1 MYYNL
6 VVFSINKTLMSKIN
20 EILKNIL
27 AGKSYSKIA
36 FQSVLSFLKIMG
48 NSKKKKKKSKKIR
61 ILLII
66 NSEILNNEF

>member
-48 NSKKKKKKSKKIR
+48 NSKKKKKK
-61 ILLII
+61 
-66 NSEILNNEF
+66 N

>member
-27 AGKSYSKIA
+27 AGKSYSKIV

-48 NSKKKKKKSKKIR
+48 NSKKKKKKIAR
-61 ILLII
+61 RLGYC
-66 NSEILNNEF
+66 

>member
-27 AGKSYSKIA
+27 AGKSYSK
-36 FQSVLSFLKIMG
+36 
-48 NSKKKKKKSKKIR
+48 KKFKSDLTI
-61 ILLII
+61 
-66 NSEILNNEF
+66 

>member
-48 NSKKKKKKSKKIR
+48 NSKKKKKKKAR
-61 ILLII
+61 RLGYC
-66 NSEILNNEF
+66 

>member
-6 VVFSINKTLMSKIN
+6 VVFSINKTLMSKVN

>member
-20 EILKNIL
+20 EILENIL

-36 FQSVLSFLKIMG
+36 FQSVLSFLKIRG
-48 NSKKKKKKSKKIR
+48 NSEKKKK
-61 ILLII
+61 
-66 NSEILNNEF
+66 